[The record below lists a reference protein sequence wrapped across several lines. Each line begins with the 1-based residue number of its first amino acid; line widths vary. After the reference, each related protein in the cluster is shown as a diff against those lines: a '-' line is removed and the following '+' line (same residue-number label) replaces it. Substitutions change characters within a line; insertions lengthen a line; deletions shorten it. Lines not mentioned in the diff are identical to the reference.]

1 MPFSL
6 MPLPY
11 AKTALEPVMS
21 RETLDY
27 HHGKHHAAYAKKVGE
42 LVTENS
48 ALKEASLIE
57 VIRAAKKDGDK
68 TLFNNSAQLWN
79 HNFFWQS
86 LAPDEGQKPEGKLA
100 KMIEDGFGSTG
111 DLLKAMQQ
119 EAVGHF
125 SNGWVWL
132 FDAGGKLKITSL
144 HDAETPATDADAKP
158 LFTLDIWEHAYY
170 IDYRNARPDYAKKTL
185 DAIVNWA
192 FVAANLDGKGLSRA
206 DQM

>member
-6 MPLPY
+6 MQLPF
-11 AKTALEPVMS
+11 AKTALQPVMS
-21 RETLDY
+21 AETLDY

-42 LVTENS
+42 LVAEKSSLTG
-48 ALKEASLIE
+48 ASLVE
-57 VIRAAKKDGDK
+57 VIRAAKMNGDK
-68 TLFNNSAQLWN
+68 ILFNNAAQLFN

-100 KMIEDGFGSTG
+100 DMINTAFGSTEG
-111 DLLKAMQQ
+111 LLKAMQQ

-132 FDAGGKLKITSL
+132 LDMGGKLEITSL
-144 HDAETPATDADAKP
+144 HDAETPATDESAKP

-192 FVAANLDGKGLSRA
+192 FVAKNLDGKGLSRA
-206 DQM
+206 DQE